1 MKDVFRNTL
10 AALAGALVGMLL
22 IGISDFIGTRLAPPA
37 VGIDRQNQAA
47 VAAYVASV
55 PVHVFLAV
63 LSGYF
68 IAVLTG
74 AFLAGRFSS
83 EGGTRQAVMVTLL
96 FLVASALRARG
107 SPYPT
112 WFIAAN
118 FALVALGG
126 WLAVIMLARR
136 RSSAPGA

>member
-22 IGISDFIGTRLAPPA
+22 IGISGFVGGRLAPPPA
-37 VGIDRQNQAA
+37 GIDWQNQAA
-47 VAAYVASV
+47 VATYVSSL
-55 PVHVFLAV
+55 PLHVFLVV
-63 LSGYF
+63 LAGYF

-74 AFLAGRFSS
+74 AFLAGRFST